1 MSRSYL
7 ALDTSTESCSVA
19 LLHGGEISFHR
30 FLNTREHAKLLLPMI
45 EELLVAAN
53 AGVQDL
59 DGICFGRGPGSFTGL
74 RIAASAAQ
82 GLAFARDLPLVA
94 VSSLAAVA
102 QGAKRELGLKYS
114 AVAMDARMGQ
124 VYWAC
129 YDVSA
134 NTAVLQGEEA
144 VVDPS
149 AVSLPCG
156 DKQWVGVGTGWD
168 EHSAEL
174 ERVTQSL
181 VQRNMGSRWPEA
193 QDILRL
199 ALVDFAAG
207 NTVTA
212 EQALPVY
219 LRNKVAKTTAER
231 LAEGGKR

>member
-45 EELLVAAN
+45 EELLAAAG
-53 AGVQDL
+53 AGVNDL
-59 DGICFGRGPGSFTGL
+59 NGIAFGRGPGSFTGL

-94 VSSLAAVA
+94 VSTLAAVA
-102 QGAKRELGLKYS
+102 QGAKRELGLKYC

-129 YDVSA
+129 YDVSG
-134 NTAVLQGEEA
+134 NTAKLVGQEV

-149 AVSLPCG
+149 AVTLPSAEF
-156 DKQWVGVGTGWD
+156 QWMGVGTGWD
-168 EHSAEL
+168 EHPVDLQRA
-174 ERVTQSL
+174 TQS
-181 VQRNMGSRWPEA
+181 VVRRNMGGRRPEA

-207 NTVTA
+207 NTVEA
-212 EQALPVY
+212 ECALPVY